1 MKSMLFLW
9 GAKTQTSKKT
19 VRTFSDL
26 HREYMHDVKKIASA
40 FKAKYN
46 RHILTQDELE
56 QEAWL
61 GLLKALKSFDS
72 SKGATFRT
80 HALNCMRWAIQDH
93 LKSVVRDSKYVDRSK
108 DALEEKE
115 KHGTEDENCAS
126 AQNDF
131 LSQGIGKLSER
142 QQEAIQLRYYSDKK
156 LKDVAVRMDISIAAA
171 SKLVKTGL
179 KNLRSYME
187 PRMAATL

>member
-19 VRTFSDL
+19 ARTFSAL

-46 RHILTQDELE
+46 RHIVTQDELE

-61 GLLKALKSFDS
+61 GLLKALKSFDL

-108 DALEEKE
+108 DALEERE
-115 KHGTEDENCAS
+115 KHGTEDENCDS
-126 AQNDF
+126 IQNDF
-131 LSQGIGKLSER
+131 LHQGLGKLSER
-142 QQEAIQLRYYSDKK
+142 QQEAIQLRFYCDQK
-156 LKDVAVRMDISIAAA
+156 LKDVAAGMDISIAAA
-171 SKLVKTGL
+171 SKLVNTAL
-179 KNLRSYME
+179 RNLRSYME
-187 PRMAATL
+187 LQATTL